1 MAKITYNVQVTWSRS
16 TDSEEELDHILDHV
30 LPSHTDNDSLIDVK
44 TSWSEVFTPVT
55 LFYAQNIRSRIE
67 QLKADTKMNQ
77 QVEVSLDTMKPK
89 IGDLFGGGKP
99 PTDPVEDPAEKD
111 PIEEDPDEMPADVFD
126 SIWDSVPRTTR
137 EGFLQTLSPLQFA
150 RLSVAFRYSYKGNE
164 FNVWKR
170 IRAAYRILR
179 GTPDEFDLA
188 SLFRSTM

>member
-1 MAKITYNVQVTWSRS
+1 MAKITYNVQVTWSRF

-30 LPSHTDNDSLIDVK
+30 LPSHTDNYMIIDVK
-44 TSWSEVFTPVT
+44 ISGSEVFTPVT
-55 LFYAQNIRSRIE
+55 LFYAKSIRSRIE

-77 QVEVSLDTMKPK
+77 QVEVYLDTMKPK
-89 IGDLFGGGKP
+89 IGDIFGEGKP
-99 PTDPVEDPAEKD
+99 PTDPVEDP
-111 PIEEDPDEMPADVFD
+111 DEIPTDVID
-126 SIWDSVPRTTR
+126 SIWDSVPRIAR
-137 EGFLQTLSPLQFA
+137 EGFLQTLSIPQFT
-150 RLSVAFRYSYKGNE
+150 RLSVAFRYSYKGHE